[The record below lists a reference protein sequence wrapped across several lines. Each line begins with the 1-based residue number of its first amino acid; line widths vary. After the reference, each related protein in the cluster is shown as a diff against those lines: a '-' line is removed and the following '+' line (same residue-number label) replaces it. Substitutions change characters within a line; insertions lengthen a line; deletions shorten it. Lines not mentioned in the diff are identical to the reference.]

1 MKHPRQIVTFLQ
13 RSVDE
18 LVAPQFQVD
27 PGYMTSSDQGTLF
40 GRRRDSIRFRSPN
53 EIRSDDV
60 VQRLARRSGA
70 LDTEWDVDLI

>member
-1 MKHPRQIVTFLQ
+1 
-13 RSVDE
+13 
-18 LVAPQFQVD
+18 
-27 PGYMTSSDQGTLF
+27 MTSSDQGTLCR
-40 GRRRDSIRFRSPN
+40 RRRDGIRFRSRN